1 MVLLSYQ
8 LSAITYQLSL
18 FYNYVTF
25 IVIGDQAS
33 ARSCAFNNCLVV
45 RRKSAAQAA
54 FQIAHP
60 VGFAL
65 LRTIQRTNSAAV
77 VRLFHRVFVII
88 GEEKISANKF
98 LLFSKQ
104 C

>member
-8 LSAITYQLSL
+8 LSAISYQLSL

-60 VGFAL
+60 VGGAEEFDRSLDGGGGAGASQ
-65 LRTIQRTNSAAV
+65 RQRTMLLAGGVGGCQNSQQA
-77 VRLFHRVFVII
+77 
-88 GEEKISANKF
+88 
-98 LLFSKQ
+98 
-104 C
+104 